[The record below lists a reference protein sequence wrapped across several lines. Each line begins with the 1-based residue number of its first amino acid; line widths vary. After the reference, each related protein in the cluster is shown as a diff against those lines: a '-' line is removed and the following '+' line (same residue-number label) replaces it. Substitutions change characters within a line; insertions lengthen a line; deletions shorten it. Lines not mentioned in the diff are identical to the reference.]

1 MLKPALTSPIDK
13 KHLARKSAEKV
24 AARKAKHQP
33 AYIAALHALP
43 CLCTGRSQV
52 EVHHILEGRMSMGG
66 LRDDRM
72 AIPLSPEV
80 HREAHDSGQPE
91 ELIRQMYGF
100 CPVQAAADLWAAWTR
115 GEDLTL
121 AWAEIRSGR
130 AAA

>member
-1 MLKPALTSPIDK
+1 MLKPALTGPIDK

-43 CLCTGRSQV
+43 CLCTGRSPV
-52 EVHHILEGRMSMGG
+52 EVHHILEGRRSTGG
-66 LRDDRM
+66 RRDDRM
-72 AIPLSPEV
+72 AIPLWFEI
-80 HREAHDSGQPE
+80 HKKAHASGRPE

-100 CPVQAAADLWAAWTR
+100 CPVQAAADLWATWTR
-115 GEDLTL
+115 GEDLALT
-121 AWAEIRSGR
+121 WAEIRSRR